1 MSAGAVAVAAPPGVN
16 QKVRGLPPGL
26 RLTVPPSDA
35 VRLLKGQLERG
46 SAIKR
51 ARIRYVP
58 ELEQARAAK
67 GDWTAR
73 TTNILEQIFNARSVA
88 EEWQAY
94 AGQVLPEYADL
105 NLFIE
110 QFYDEMDQRL
120 RRLGAAI
127 RFVQE
132 LPESATPRSIGAAS
146 AHPVIAAALPTPG
159 DAPLPAPPGV
169 PANPGPI
176 SPEALAAVLD
186 GAMKTVTI
194 DRAEEYPVVAPSPAP
209 APSPVNA
216 SKTMNAVAPSSS
228 VPIRSQARPAP
239 VAPPAPPVESAA
251 DVSAAGLLVAHA
263 PHAKAREAIEEFVAK
278 LGFGLEVHDPAA
290 PGAAS
295 LADRVEAL
303 GQLDFAVVLVDR
315 QATPG
320 DFDLGYCAGRLGH
333 RRVFLLAVD
342 EGHVTADP
350 HGLLRIPLDP
360 AEGWQLHLARQL
372 KRAGLAVDL
381 NRVF

>member
-1 MSAGAVAVAAPPGVN
+1 MSAGAVAVAAPPGASPRA
-16 QKVRGLPPGL
+16 RGLPPGL

-73 TTNILEQIFNARSVA
+73 TTSILEQIFNAKSVA

-132 LPESATPRSIGAAS
+132 MPESATPRSIGAAS

-169 PANPGPI
+169 PKNPGPI

-186 GAMKTVTI
+186 GAMNAVTA
-194 DRAEEYPVVAPSPAP
+194 DRAEEYPVVAPSPTLL
-209 APSPVNA
+209 PVNA
-216 SKTMNAVAPSSS
+216 SKTMNAIAPSS
-228 VPIRSQARPAP
+228 VPVRPQPRPAP
-239 VAPPAPPVESAA
+239 VAPPAPSVEPGA

-263 PHAKAREAIEEFVAK
+263 PHAKAREAIEEFVEK

-290 PGAAS
+290 AGGAS

-303 GQLDFAVVLVDR
+303 GELDFAVVLVDR

-372 KRAGLAVDL
+372 KRAGLAVG
-381 NRVF
+381 